1 MAIQV
6 LKQKEINEVSGG
18 LVIGVGA
25 NAATPILSLDLNL
38 GNLLGTVNAVAGL
51 LLGSV
56 TSLLGGVL
64 GTLGSL
70 GLGRR
75 C

>member
-6 LKQKEINEVSGG
+6 LQQQEIKEVSGG
-18 LVIGVGA
+18 LLIGVGA
-25 NAATPILSLDLNL
+25 NATTPILNLDLNL
-38 GNLLGTVNAVAGL
+38 GNLFATVNAVAGL

-70 GLGRR
+70 GR
-75 C
+75 